1 MICHYCGAELKDSEI
16 FCGNCG
22 TRRAQLPAPRR
33 VEPVPAPASVEEIL
47 PRPEPAP
54 VACVPCGTPERTVH
68 SAPVLQLPT
77 SRGLGKMIFL
87 GILTLGIYPLVIWCR
102 IVTELN
108 IVASRYDGERT
119 MSFLGAMMLS
129 PITLGT
135 FPFVWFHDLCRRMG
149 AELSRRGIC
158 YDFGASSF
166 WLWGVLGSFI
176 LVGPFV
182 FVHKLMKS
190 MNLLNGDFNLQG

>member
-1 MICHYCGAELKDSEI
+1 MICHYCGVQLKDGEI

-22 TRRAQLPAPRR
+22 TRRAQLPAPRQA
-33 VEPVPAPASVEEIL
+33 EPAPVEKA
-47 PRPEPAP
+47 PEPAP
-54 VACVPCGTPERTVH
+54 VAPVAY
-68 SAPVLQLPT
+68 SAPAQCAPALRLPT
-77 SRGLGKMIFL
+77 TRGLGKMIFL
-87 GILTLGIYPLVIWCR
+87 GLVTFGIYPLVIWCR

-119 MSFLGAMMLS
+119 MSFLGAMMLA

-135 FPFVWFHDLCRRMG
+135 FPFVWYHDLCRRVG
-149 AELSRRGIC
+149 AELHRRGIC

-176 LVGPFV
+176 LVGPFI

-190 MNLLNGDFNLQG
+190 MNLLNGDFNCKG